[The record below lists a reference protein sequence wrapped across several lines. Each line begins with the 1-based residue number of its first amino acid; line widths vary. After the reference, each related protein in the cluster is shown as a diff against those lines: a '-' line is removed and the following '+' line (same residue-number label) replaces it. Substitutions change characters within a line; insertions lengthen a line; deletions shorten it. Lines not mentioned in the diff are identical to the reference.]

1 MDERK
6 YSTISTG
13 SKVLLGV
20 PGNNPDSTAS
30 RKAAKDLG
38 MNITVKMCIK

>member
-1 MDERK
+1 MDDRK

-38 MNITVKMCIK
+38 INMAVYCV